1 MCTVILFCD
10 PLNFYKQASESEYCA
25 WMNVSWMFS
34 LNCLAISLP
43 IIQLEPE
50 RPFPLA
56 VSSKAWALITC
67 VSGQGGRTRRSTNV
81 GCRRAE
87 NLDLYSGCNFKLNVA
102 LTKIDTPSKKFSLP
116 LGKKGWRV
124 KEIILHLAVA
134 EANSKAEWHLTW
146 ADCLCSVY
154 STATKL
160 K

>member
-1 MCTVILFCD
+1 MCTVVSFCD
-10 PLNFYKQASESEYCA
+10 PLNFYKRESESEYCA

-34 LNCLAISLP
+34 IDCLAISLP

-87 NLDLYSGCNFKLNVA
+87 NLVPGLDLYSGCKVCSFDKNWYSLKKKVSISPLLQKSYFTLGQKRLTCKRDNVA
-102 LTKIDTPSKKFSLP
+102 PRHRWS
-116 LGKKGWRV
+116 
-124 KEIILHLAVA
+124 
-134 EANSKAEWHLTW
+134 
-146 ADCLCSVY
+146 
-154 STATKL
+154 
-160 K
+160 